1 MDWDWRPFNASCPDW
16 KEKSASDPARNTA
29 TNFSLNCLL
38 HPNQKSHES
47 ADCKC
52 KRPAV
57 VIRCGDLLMKI
68 LHADD
73 HSLFR
78 EGLGFFLKLLDAQVV
93 ALEASNLQ
101 STLDK
106 LSLEWPVHLLL
117 LDLEMPGMSG
127 LEGFYTIRRR
137 YPKLPVAIVSGVNDA
152 RIIRELIDGGA
163 RGYIPKGAKSE
174 QLMDALRRILEGEIY
189 LPDAL
194 FISASGTAA
203 AGATS
208 ALTSRQQQILPL
220 LAEGM
225 PNKKIADL
233 LGVTEG
239 TIKQHLK
246 DLFRRLQADNRTQ
259 AVKQAQRLGLLR
271 K

>member
-1 MDWDWRPFNASCPDW
+1 
-16 KEKSASDPARNTA
+16 
-29 TNFSLNCLL
+29 
-38 HPNQKSHES
+38 
-47 ADCKC
+47 
-52 KRPAV
+52 
-57 VIRCGDLLMKI
+57 MKI

-78 EGLGFFLKLLDAQVV
+78 EGLGFFLKLLDAQVT

-106 LSLEWPVHLLL
+106 LALEWPVHLLL
-117 LDLEMPGMSG
+117 LDLEMPGMNG

-163 RGYIPKGAKSE
+163 RGYIPKLAKSD
-174 QLMDALRRILEGEIY
+174 QLMDALRRILRGEIY
-189 LPDAL
+189 LPEAL
-194 FISASGTAA
+194 FIPASGMPL
-203 AGATS
+203 AGETS

-225 PNKKIADL
+225 PNKQIADV

-246 DLFRRLQADNRTQ
+246 DLFRRLEADNRTQ
-259 AVKQAQRLGLLR
+259 AVKQARRLGLLG